1 MRAIKAG
8 ATDYLTKPID
18 AAVLVQAVR
27 HALQMAE
34 IRRHTIAETE
44 ALEARLASLTPR
56 EREVMEHVVAGQ
68 LNKQIAADLGTG
80 EQNIKLHRA
89 RIMRKMGVES
99 LADLVRAAE
108 RLALGN
114 SRNNYSSGAMGR
126 MGCWL

>member
-44 ALEARLASLTPR
+44 ALEVRLASLTPR